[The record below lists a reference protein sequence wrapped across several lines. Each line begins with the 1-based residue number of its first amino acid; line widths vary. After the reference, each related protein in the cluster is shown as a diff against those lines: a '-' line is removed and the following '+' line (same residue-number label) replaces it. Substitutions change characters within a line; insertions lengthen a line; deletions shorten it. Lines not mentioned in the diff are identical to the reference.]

1 MAPLHS
7 EVLSGE
13 NYKVSQCST
22 EFYVL
27 SKCCILSCQGLRDF
41 TPLNTYFFIR
51 TIENILYTA
60 YDQEIRICE
69 TPRYVNVN
77 QSITVGSVY

>member
-13 NYKVSQCST
+13 DYKVSECST

-27 SKCCILSCQGLRDF
+27 SKCCILSCQGLGDL
-41 TPLNTYFFIR
+41 TPLNTYVLLELFRKVYIR
-51 TIENILYTA
+51 LVLKI
-60 YDQEIRICE
+60 
-69 TPRYVNVN
+69 
-77 QSITVGSVY
+77 

>member
-13 NYKVSQCST
+13 DYKVRQCSA

-41 TPLNTYFFIR
+41 TPLNTCVLLELFRKDHILH
-51 TIENILYTA
+51 TIKRL
-60 YDQEIRICE
+60 
-69 TPRYVNVN
+69 
-77 QSITVGSVY
+77 G